1 MMDMAADFRL
11 AEGLAVGSEWREHAM
26 LKGRL
31 LPDHP
36 DHVQVIVHDGGP
48 QITWNEPE
56 ILWVAVTGMDG
67 DLFWGR
73 VLNQPYQLQTVHRD
87 DEIKF
92 VMPAGDVPA
101 DLRELAAGRLRIH
114 PPPRTGWLAPV
125 RVTDKYLRERQAWII
140 HACDRCGLS
149 ELFDAPSD
157 VIRVLFPHSPP
168 DAEMSMFTAPCP
180 HCGGSQRV
188 ESRKSLPTGGAEP
201 GAAGSNLGRTYLETA
216 RLWAENM
223 TAIGRL
229 LGSIE
234 DDASADVA
242 LPMLH
247 RAIARHHDLNR
258 KLESY
263 QLSMEDHLKLAR
275 KQDNEYLATSSDMTV
290 SRATAQANAA
300 FAKSKTRGKA
310 KDIEAAMKGIN
321 LA

>member
-1 MMDMAADFRL
+1 
-11 AEGLAVGSEWREHAM
+11 M
-26 LKGRL
+26 LKGRF

-48 QITWNEPE
+48 QITRNEPE
-56 ILWVAVTGMDG
+56 IIWVAVTGMDG

-73 VLNQPYQLQTVHRD
+73 VLNQPHQLQTVHRD

-92 VMPAGDVPA
+92 VMPAGDAPA
-101 DLRELAAGRLRIH
+101 DLLELVARRLRIH

-125 RVTDKYLRERQAWII
+125 LVTDKYLHERKAWTI

-157 VIRVLFPHSPP
+157 LIGVLFPHSPP
-168 DAEMSMFTAPCP
+168 AAELSMFTARCP

-188 ESRKSLPTGGAEP
+188 ESRKSPTEGAEP
-201 GAAGSNLGRTYLETA
+201 GTAGNNLGAAYLETA

-229 LGSIE
+229 LGAID
-234 DDASADVA
+234 DDASASVA
-242 LPMLH
+242 LPKLD
-247 RAIARHHDLNR
+247 RRIARHHELSR

-263 QLSMEDHLKLAR
+263 QLSMEDHAKLAR
-275 KQDNEYLATSSDMTV
+275 EDNEYLATHSDMTV

-300 FAKSKTRGKA
+300 FAQSKARGKA
-310 KDIEAAMKGIN
+310 KDIEAAMQSIK